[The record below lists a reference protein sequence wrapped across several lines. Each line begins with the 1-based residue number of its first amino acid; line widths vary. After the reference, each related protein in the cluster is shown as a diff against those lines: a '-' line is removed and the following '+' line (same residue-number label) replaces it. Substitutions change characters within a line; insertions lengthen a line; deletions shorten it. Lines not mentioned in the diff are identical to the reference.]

1 MTYQETI
8 ASECNCGKSQ
18 SYSLEKA
25 VETSTQLLDLADQKY
40 GPEMVEVI
48 SDGASGLG
56 PMRNTLQVIGYGKE
70 AINASRP
77 GDIIISRG
85 LFPESEPNI
94 EIVGLHSNL
103 SGKTLFESYD
113 DDERDF
119 EVLRP
124 SELGPLLPWAA
135 RAAASPA
142 GRAIL
147 TGTASGLVQ
156 NAGSGG
162 SSGGGGTLAT
172 INQGI
177 TTANNAIDLGV
188 RVVSGLN
195 AVSRA
200 YDGLRYSS
208 QPLSLMGAR
217 TPANVTPVTNVWTFD
232 ILAKYSPG
240 GSNPAKFPIT
250 VNVRHDCFNIYEA
263 SVVPGYPQMNGD
275 YSDRVLPDMMRLTIA
290 AVPSVSNA
298 LPAAAQFKV
307 EGDWSVRNATSSNTG
322 ERFRFFITVRANGS
336 VSIGRFG
343 SSLVSRSR
351 VQAQRG
357 PSVGRCQRHYGPL
370 TTGQSRPS
378 NPRLQDPR
386 NGKHIM
392 FTSGSS
398 RVVARARAQVQNWW
412 STSLRPAQRSQISSG
427 SLMVTIQGHADRTGS
442 QSRNQALSAQRAS
455 VVAQLVRELAG
466 PNLRARV
473 SGSGEDAARRAG
485 IPDGTNAP
493 QWRRVTITI

>member
-1 MTYQETI
+1 MVYQETI
-8 ASECNCGKSQ
+8 SSGCNCAGIQ
-18 SYSLEKA
+18 VPALESA
-25 VETSTQLLDLADQKY
+25 VEISTRLLDLADQKY
-40 GPEMVEVI
+40 GAEMIDLI
-48 SDGASGLG
+48 SEGASGTG
-56 PMRNTLQVIGYGKE
+56 PMRNALQIVGYGKE
-70 AINASRP
+70 AIDASRP

-85 LFPESEPNI
+85 LFPESDPHI
-94 EIVGLHSNL
+94 DIVGLHTNL
-103 SGKTLFESYD
+103 SGKTIFESYD
-113 DDERDF
+113 DERNF

-124 SELGPLLPWAA
+124 SEIGPLLPWLG

-156 NAGSGG
+156 NAGGRG
-162 SSGGGGTLAT
+162 SSGGGTLAT

-177 TTANNAIDLGV
+177 TTANNALDLGSRIV
-188 RVVSGLN
+188 RGLN

-208 QPLSLMGAR
+208 QPLTLTGAR
-217 TPANVTPVTNVWTFD
+217 TPPNVTPVTNVWTFD
-232 ILAKYSPG
+232 IIAKYSPQG
-240 GSNPAKFPIT
+240 TNPAKFPIT

-263 SVVPGYPQMNGD
+263 SVVPGYPQMNGE
-275 YSDRVLPDMMRLTIA
+275 YSDRVLPDMMRLNIT
-290 AVPSVSNA
+290 AVQGRVPNA
-298 LPAAAQFKV
+298 MPAAAQFKV

-336 VSIGRFG
+336 IRMGRFG
-343 SSLVSRSR
+343 SRLISRSR
-351 VQAQRG
+351 IRAQRG
-357 PSVGRCQRHYGPL
+357 PSVGHCQRHYGPL
-370 TTGQSRPS
+370 TTGQSRPT

-398 RVVARARAQVQNWW
+398 RAVARARAQVQNWW

-442 QSRNQALSAQRAS
+442 QSRNQALSAQRAN

-485 IPDGTNAP
+485 IPDGTSAP